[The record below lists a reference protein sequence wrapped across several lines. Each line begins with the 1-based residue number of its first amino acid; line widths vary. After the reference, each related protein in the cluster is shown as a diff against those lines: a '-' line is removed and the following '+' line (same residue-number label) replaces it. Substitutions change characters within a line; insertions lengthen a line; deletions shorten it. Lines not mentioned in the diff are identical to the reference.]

1 MFSACQELGE
11 PIGQVALRITIQIL
25 QKEKKNKKVI
35 TVYKYKISS
44 SFIHFIIKPEQHQA
58 RCRGYMRRN

>member
-35 TVYKYKISS
+35 TVYKI
-44 SFIHFIIKPEQHQA
+44 
-58 RCRGYMRRN
+58 